1 MAKRAPDAA
10 VLGQTA
16 LLPGMLGYDD
26 LEGPSGA
33 WAALMDLVEVR
44 RHLEGGGRVH
54 VALETYWFRVYPAAP
69 LPQMADAAP
78 ATEPPC

>member
-16 LLPGMLGYDD
+16 LLPGMLAYDD

-33 WAALMDLVEVR
+33 WAALMDVR
-44 RHLEGGGRVH
+44 FVRDHLEGGGRVH
-54 VALETYWFRVYPAAP
+54 VALEGAWFRAYPAAP
-69 LPQMADAAP
+69 LPQMADAP
-78 ATEPPC
+78 RATEPPC